1 MDENDE
7 LYPVMYVLDPKRLN
21 TIYRLYPNDVSEFN
35 DYDEND
41 DRIHTMI
48 NIKLFIEDVIRMAL
62 IMKLI
67 MNMINMEIVFM
78 KSITMVMKSLINL
91 IVMVIT

>member
-7 LYPVMYVLDPKRLN
+7 VFPVMYVLDPKRLN

-48 NIKLFIEDVIRMAL
+48 SIKLFIEDAIHMVL
-62 IMKLI
+62 IKKLI
-67 MNMINMEIVFM
+67 MNMMNMEIVFM
-78 KSITMVMKSLINL
+78 KNITMVMKSLMNL
-91 IVMVIT
+91 IVMVII